1 MSCAKNRKSAKKAYR
16 EGTDYQFKT
25 REFKL
30 GPWTSYSLI
39 NDPKHMCFVLSRYKF
54 CAKMLKGKK
63 IVMEIG
69 SGDGFGLPI
78 IAQVAKKVYTVDWD
92 KRLLEGNAERFK
104 HLKNVEYLHVDLNK
118 SSPNVMVDGAF
129 LIDVIEHLEP
139 AMEKIFLNNIVKCL
153 KLNGVLIIGT
163 PNITASEYATP
174 RSKVQHINLKGMDT
188 LRELMEGYF
197 ENVFM
202 FGMNDE
208 VLHTGYA
215 PMCHYIWAIG
225 AGLRPELRKKI

>member
-1 MSCAKNRKSAKKAYR
+1 MRDAKNRKSAKKAYR
-16 EGTDYQFKT
+16 EGTDYQFMT
-25 REFKL
+25 PEFKL

-39 NDPKHMCFVLSRYKF
+39 NDPKHMSFVLARYKF
-54 CAKMLKGKK
+54 CAKMLEGKK
-63 IVMEIG
+63 TIMEIG
-69 SGDGFGLPI
+69 SGDGFGLPM
-78 IAQVAKKVYTVDWD
+78 IAQVAEKVYAVDWD
-92 KRLLEGNAERFK
+92 KRLLDGNAKRLK

-118 SSPNVMVDGAF
+118 STPNVKVDGAF

-139 AMEKIFLNNIVKCL
+139 EREKAFLNNIIKCL
-153 KLNGVLIIGT
+153 KANGILIIGT
-163 PNITASEYATP
+163 PNITASEYATS
-174 RSKVQHINLKGMDT
+174 RSKVQHINLKSMNT
-188 LRELMEGYF
+188 LRELMERYF

-225 AGLRPELRKKI
+225 VGLRQEVRKGL